1 MTFPNMGSVVSRH
14 GASQLLSRVKGE
26 GVNRA
31 RVTHVFEQE
40 MC

>member
-1 MTFPNMGSVVSRH
+1 MTLPYMGSVVSGH

-26 GVNRA
+26 GVDRT

-40 MC
+40 MS